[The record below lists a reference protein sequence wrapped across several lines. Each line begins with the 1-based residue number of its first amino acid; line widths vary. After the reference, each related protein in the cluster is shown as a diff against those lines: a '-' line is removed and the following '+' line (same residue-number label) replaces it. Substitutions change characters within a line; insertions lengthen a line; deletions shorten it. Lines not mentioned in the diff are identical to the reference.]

1 MTALPFWEKPVPFSM
16 ATGAAVPA
24 GSCAFA
30 GSAAGVCAAAGFPV
44 LPEVLEGFPA
54 PVLLPLL
61 PVLPLL
67 LVLPEDCFLQSQ
79 SAGQWVL
86 CCSGVGLGAGVSFS

>member
-16 ATGAAVPA
+16 ATGAAVSA

-30 GSAAGVCAAAGFPV
+30 GSAAAGVCAAAGFPV
-44 LPEVLEGFPA
+44 LSEALEGFPA
-54 PVLLPLL
+54 PVLPLL
-61 PVLPLL
+61 PVLP
-67 LVLPEDCFLQSQ
+67 EGGFLQSQ
-79 SAGQWVL
+79 SAGQWAL

>member
-16 ATGAAVPA
+16 ATGAAVSL

-44 LPEVLEGFPA
+44 LPEALEGFPA

-61 PVLPLL
+61 PVLP
-67 LVLPEDCFLQSQ
+67 ESCFLQSQ

>member
-1 MTALPFWEKPVPFSM
+1 M

-30 GSAAGVCAAAGFPV
+30 GSVAAGVCAAAGFPV
-44 LPEVLEGFPA
+44 LPEALEGFPA

-67 LVLPEDCFLQSQ
+67 LVLPLLPVLPEGGFLQSQ
-79 SAGQWVL
+79 SAGQWAL